1 MTRIL
6 IVFLFFIAICA
17 GIMMVQMSGRYP
29 WI

>member
-1 MTRIL
+1 MTRML

-17 GIMMVQMSGRYP
+17 GIMMVQMGGRYP